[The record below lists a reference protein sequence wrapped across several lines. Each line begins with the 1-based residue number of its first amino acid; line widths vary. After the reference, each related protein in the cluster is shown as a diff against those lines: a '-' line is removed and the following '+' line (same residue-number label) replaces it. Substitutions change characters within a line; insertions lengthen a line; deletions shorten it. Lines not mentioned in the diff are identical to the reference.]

1 MSKNISPPEI
11 LTGGG
16 TSKRIGYIDALKG
29 FAIICVVIGH
39 VADGYFSAGMYPES
53 STFIYSVYNIVY
65 AFHMPLFMMIS
76 GFVFCTAYVREGIPN
91 AKRIHRQILNLVAV
105 YLIFSISF
113 GLFKV
118 AVGKYT
124 NKPVSLMDV
133 AMIWAKPIAPYWYLY
148 VLIFLYLIFSVER
161 LYKINKYIMISLL
174 TVLALISQLFYL
186 PYFQINSMLYYAI
199 FFYIGLL
206 HSLSDDKIIGNK
218 VLAVIMLCA
227 SVALSA
233 VLWNKEN
240 DMEKILSKNFAASI
254 VIALGVS
261 LAIWYLFE
269 NIKALGSNRFLQT
282 IGRYSLEIYV
292 IHCVFT
298 AGFRIIIPRLG
309 IENVYLSF
317 LLNTIIS
324 TAIPIGFSF
333 VCKKLNIHGL
343 FFKPVTYIKNLK
355 NGIKGK
361 NC

>member
-1 MSKNISPPEI
+1 M
-11 LTGGG
+11 
-16 TSKRIGYIDALKG
+16 
-29 FAIICVVIGH
+29 
-39 VADGYFSAGMYPES
+39 
-53 STFIYSVYNIVY
+53 Y

-76 GFVFCTAYVREGIPN
+76 GFVFCTAYVRDGIPN
-91 AKRIHRQILNLVAV
+91 TKRIYRQILNLVAI
-105 YLIFSISF
+105 YFIFSIPF

-124 NKPVSLMDV
+124 NKPVALMDV

-148 VLIFLYLIFSVER
+148 ALVLLYMIFSFER
-161 LYKINKYIMISLL
+161 LYKVNRYIMIPLL
-174 TVLALISQLFYL
+174 TAAAIISQLFDF
-186 PYFQINSMLYYAI
+186 PYFEINKLLYLAL

-206 HSLSDDKIIGNK
+206 HSLSDDRIIGNK
-218 VLAVIMLCA
+218 ELTVVMLCA
-227 SVALSA
+227 SIALSA

-240 DMEKILSKNFAASI
+240 DIEKILSKNFAASI
-254 VIALGVS
+254 VIALGIS

-269 NIKALGSNRFLQT
+269 NVKFLSNSRFLQT
-282 IGRYSLEIYV
+282 VGRYSLEIYV

-298 AGFRIIIPRLG
+298 AGFRVVFPKLG

-343 FFKPVTYIKNLK
+343 FFKPVTYIKDLK
-355 NGIKGK
+355 SGD
-361 NC
+361 